1 MNDSVITELRLRF
14 DSSQQQCVHLVG
26 VCFHIGEKI
35 EKQLERL
42 QHGILAYF
50 EISNDPETVLK
61 AE

>member
-1 MNDSVITELRLRF
+1 MNDSVTSDLRLRF
-14 DSSQQQCVHLVG
+14 DSSQQQCVQLVG

-42 QHGILAYF
+42 QHVIFVYS
-50 EISNDPETVLK
+50 EIFNDPETVLK